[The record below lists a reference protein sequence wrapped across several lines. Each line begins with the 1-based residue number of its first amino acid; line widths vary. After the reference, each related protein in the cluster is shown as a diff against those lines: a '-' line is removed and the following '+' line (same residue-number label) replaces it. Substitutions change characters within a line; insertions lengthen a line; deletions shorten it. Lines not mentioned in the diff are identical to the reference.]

1 MKIVFHI
8 DELPKWPVAQSNLV
22 NTLAVPN
29 VDLVVVVNGEA
40 ITGYLKPEIQ
50 QFIAQHQGQIAFHA
64 CQNAMYAH
72 DITAAQLPNGVE
84 VVPAGIIDLV
94 NLQNQGYRYIKP

>member
-8 DELPKWPVAQSNLV
+8 DELEKWPVAQGNLV
-22 NTLAVPN
+22 NTLVVPN
-29 VDLVVVVNGEA
+29 IDMVVVVNGVA
-40 ITGYLKPEIQ
+40 ITGYLQPEVQ
-50 QFIAQHQGQIAFHA
+50 KFIAQYQSQIAFHA
-64 CQNAMYAH
+64 CHNAMQAH
-72 DITAAQLPNGVE
+72 DITADQLSKGVK